1 MAVTLGEVARHA
13 GVSLATASRALN
25 GSARTVGDALAGRVR
40 ASAEELGYLPNAPAQ
55 ALARSSTATVGVLLH
70 DIADPYFGALAKGAT
85 DTAAQAGLL
94 TMVLN
99 TGGDPATELRCIR
112 MLHAQ
117 RVRAIVLAG
126 SGYTD
131 PAATAAIDAALA
143 AYRAEG
149 GVVAAVTDHG
159 DGYDTVLPDNR
170 GGAAALTRE
179 LLAAG
184 YRDLAVVTGPA
195 RFRVSAERLAGVRE
209 ALAEEG
215 ITLRQE
221 RVAEAEFSRD
231 GGRRAAG
238 VLLERGPG
246 SGAGSARGRGR
257 GPGPERPQA
266 ILALSDVCAVGVLA
280 ELRERGISVPDE
292 IAVAGFDD
300 IPLAAD
306 LAPALTTARMPL
318 EQMGA
323 AAIRLAMGEHR
334 DAGGAGAA
342 AGGAGAAAGG
352 AGAAAGGSVAA
363 TGGSAGVA
371 FQAGTGVP
379 AGTAVTAG
387 TGIAAGAAG
396 RADGAAN
403 TPRTAGAARRTERT
417 AVAEGAGA
425 ASTAA
430 GGPDV
435 AEATAGAGTAAA
447 GTATVGIAT
456 TATTGHGAVRVLTLP
471 VGLALRASTG
481 HTARS

>member
-25 GSARTVGDALAGRVR
+25 GSARTVSDALAARVR
-40 ASAEELGYLPNAPAQ
+40 ASAEELGYLANAPAQ
-55 ALARSSTATVGVLLH
+55 ALARASTATVGVLLH

-85 DTAAQAGLL
+85 DTAAGAGLL

-131 PAATAAIDAALA
+131 PAATAAIDAALT

-170 GGAAALTRE
+170 GGAAALTRA

-184 YRDLAVVTGPA
+184 HRDLAVVTGPA
-195 RFRVSAERLAGVRE
+195 RFRVSAERLGGVRE
-209 ALAEEG
+209 ALADVG
-215 ITLRQE
+215 LTIRQE
-221 RVAEAEFSRD
+221 WLEEAEFSRE
-231 GGRRAAG
+231 GGHLAARR
-238 VLLERGPG
+238 LLDRTQGSRRGTG
-246 SGAGSARGRGR
+246 QGRGNGQGR
-257 GPGPERPQA
+257 EPGLPDA
-266 ILALSDVCAVGVLA
+266 ILALSDVCAVGVLS
-280 ELRERGISVPDE
+280 ELRERGISVPDG

-323 AAIRLAMGEHR
+323 AAIRLAMRRADGREPQ
-334 DAGGAGAA
+334 GTGPQGAGAQ
-342 AGGAGAAAGG
+342 GAGVQG
-352 AGAAAGGSVAA
+352 AGV
-363 TGGSAGVA
+363 
-371 FQAGTGVP
+371 QGTHVQG
-379 AGTAVTAG
+379 AHARGTAPPG
-387 TGIAAGAAG
+387 MGPHEP
-396 RADGAAN
+396 RPDGAG
-403 TPRTAGAARRTERT
+403 PRGA
-417 AVAEGAGA
+417 
-425 ASTAA
+425 
-430 GGPDV
+430 P
-435 AEATAGAGTAAA
+435 
-447 GTATVGIAT
+447 
-456 TATTGHGAVRVLTLP
+456 VRVLTLP

-481 HTARS
+481 HPRSP

>member
-195 RFRVSAERLAGVRE
+195 RFRVPAERLAGVRE
-209 ALAEEG
+209 ALAEAG

-221 RVAEAEFSRD
+221 RVAEAEFSRE

-246 SGAGSARGRGR
+246 SGAGSVRGRGR

-334 DAGGAGAA
+334 DAA
-342 AGGAGAAAGG
+342 
-352 AGAAAGGSVAA
+352 
-363 TGGSAGVA
+363 
-371 FQAGTGVP
+371 VP
-379 AGTAVTAG
+379 AGAEVAAGSGVAAG
-387 TGIAAGAAG
+387 T
-396 RADGAAN
+396 
-403 TPRTAGAARRTERT
+403 ARRIERT
-417 AVAEGAGA
+417 AEAEGAGA

>member
-25 GSARTVGDALAGRVR
+25 GSARTVGDTLAARVR
-40 ASAEELGYLPNAPAQ
+40 ASAEELGYLANAPAQ

-85 DTAAQAGLL
+85 DTAAESGLL

-131 PAATAAIDAALA
+131 PDATAAIDAALA

-170 GGAAALTRE
+170 GGAAELTRA

-184 YRDLAVVTGPA
+184 HRDLAVVTGPA
-195 RFRVSAERLAGVRE
+195 RFRVSAERLAGVCAALGE
-209 ALAEEG
+209 AGLSLSEER
-215 ITLRQE
+215 T
-221 RVAEAEFSRD
+221 AEAEFSRE
-231 GGRRAAG
+231 GGRLATAR
-238 VLLERGPG
+238 LLERG
-246 SGAGSARGRGR
+246 
-257 GPGPERPQA
+257 RPRA

-280 ELRERGISVPDE
+280 ELRERGIGVPDG

-318 EQMGA
+318 ERMGA
-323 AAIRLAMGEHR
+323 EAIRLAMRG
-334 DAGGAGAA
+334 D
-342 AGGAGAAAGG
+342 
-352 AGAAAGGSVAA
+352 
-363 TGGSAGVA
+363 
-371 FQAGTGVP
+371 
-379 AGTAVTAG
+379 
-387 TGIAAGAAG
+387 
-396 RADGAAN
+396 
-403 TPRTAGAARRTERT
+403 
-417 AVAEGAGA
+417 
-425 ASTAA
+425 
-430 GGPDV
+430 GGPGG
-435 AEATAGAGTAAA
+435 EP
-447 GTATVGIAT
+447 
-456 TATTGHGAVRVLTLP
+456 VRVLTLP
-471 VGLALRASTG
+471 VGLAVRASSGPATP
-481 HTARS
+481 S